1 MKLTTLIFSV
11 LLIFGTAAG
20 QTKNGATKFLNQEPP
35 AMESKLFAP
44 EIISLKNR
52 YEFGSVFSKDG
63 KEFYFAVEENNKP
76 EIWFS
81 RFENSVWTDPIKLI
95 FSDKYGY
102 NDPFLSPDEKKLFF
116 ISDRPLDGKGDKK
129 DIDIWY
135 AERTSNGWSEPV
147 NAGPKINSVR
157 NEYYI
162 SFTSKGVMYF
172 SSNAGT
178 GEADNNNFDIY
189 TSDYATG
196 TFQTAKKLSGA
207 INTTNYEADVFV
219 SPNEEYII
227 YCSER
232 QEGLGKGDLYISFKD
247 KNGAWKEAKNM
258 GSVVNSPAYEFCP
271 FVSPDGKYL
280 FFTRSGEIYWVSTK
294 ILDTFK

>member
-1 MKLTTLIFSV
+1 MKSITLILSV
-11 LLIFGTAAG
+11 LLIIETATA
-20 QTKNGATKFLNQEPP
+20 QTKGSSPKFLNQEPP
-35 AMESKLFAP
+35 GMESKLFAP

-63 KEFYFAVEENNKP
+63 KEFYFAVEENEKP
-76 EIWFS
+76 EIWFT
-81 RFENSVWTDPIKLI
+81 RLENNAWTKPVKIF

-116 ISDRPLDGKGDKK
+116 ISDRAMDGEGDKK

-135 AERTSNGWSEPV
+135 AERTATGWSEPV
-147 NAGPKINSVR
+147 NAGPKINSPR

-162 SFTSKGVMYF
+162 SFTKKGTMYF

-178 GEADNNNFDIY
+178 GEADSKNFDIY

-196 TFQTAKKLSGA
+196 VFQSKEKLNSA
-207 INTTNYEADVFV
+207 INTTHYEADVFV

-232 QEGLGKGDLYISFKD
+232 PGGLGKGDLYISFKD
-247 KNGAWKEAKNM
+247 KNGAWEEAKNM

-280 FFTRSGEIYWVSTK
+280 FFTRSGEIYWVSSE
-294 ILDTFK
+294 ILNTFK